1 MNKNIKKVLKVICC
15 IFAIYFF
22 TFTADANQSKDS
34 TEFKKVKF
42 SQTDSDICIKII
54 KTIQSNHY
62 SRDSLNN
69 AISSKI
75 FLNYLNTLDP
85 MKHLFLKDEMD
96 NFKKFEFRLD
106 NNLKRG
112 DLLFAYMVFNLYL
125 ERTRMRT
132 EYLSLLSESWEK
144 ELDFTKDEQLLIN
157 RKKQTWCMDI
167 NELKTL
173 WRKEIK
179 NIIIG
184 LKLEN
189 TETEEIYKTL
199 ENTYKNRL
207 NYISQI
213 NSSDAFQ
220 IFMDAVTTSFDPHT
234 KYLAPRN
241 YEDFDI
247 LMSQSLEGIGALL
260 QKENQHTKIL
270 RLITAGPADKT
281 KQLMPGD
288 KIIGVSQGKDGIFI
302 NVIGLRLDSVVK
314 LIRGKKGTIVRL
326 KIIPVQK
333 KNSTKIV
340 SIKRDKI
347 KLEEQSATK
356 EIKTINQNNRQYKI
370 GIIKIPAF
378 YLDFEAYHNGEENYK
393 SATNDVAKLLH
404 ELKDEN
410 IDGLIVDL
418 RGNGGGALHEAE
430 VLTGFFIKTGPV
442 VQIKTKFRI
451 KRLQDNNKD
460 IMYHGPLVV
469 MINRMSASASEIFA
483 GAIKDYNR
491 GLIVGTRS
499 FGKGTVQ
506 TLMPLAKGRLKL
518 TTAKFYRIS
527 GESTQNKGIPPD
539 IELPHIYD
547 ADQVGESSL
556 DYALPYDTAIRAF
569 YKSYRDMSDII
580 DLLNISYKKRT
591 QDKIEFKYINEKYA
605 LGKKIAAR
613 DYLSLNLKKRM
624 AGKKLDEAEELEI
637 ENRLLIAKK
646 IKPVKSLSEIK
657 EIKEINKDFLLD
669 EAQIITSEFIRVSKN
684 KGYTW

>member
-15 IFAIYFF
+15 LFAIYFF